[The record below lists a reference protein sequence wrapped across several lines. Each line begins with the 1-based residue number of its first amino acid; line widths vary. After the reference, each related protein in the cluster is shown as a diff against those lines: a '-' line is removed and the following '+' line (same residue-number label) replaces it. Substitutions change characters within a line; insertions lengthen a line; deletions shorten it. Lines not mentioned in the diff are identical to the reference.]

1 MPTILHISDLH
12 RTSGPRLNNDDL
24 LTAIACD
31 ATRWKNEG
39 IPNPDLIIVSGD
51 LIQGLSLNTDDPDA
65 EIAAQYNEADDF
77 LRRLADQFVK
87 SDRSRVVIVPGN
99 HDVHW
104 IRARNAM
111 KPIETYPSDISC
123 KAFEANSKVRWDWKQ
138 QQAYEINNNT
148 LYGSRFEHF
157 RQFRSDFYA
166 ALDPSPLQHG
176 DNDLVFAEYPSL
188 DLVVIGFASWHGNDC
203 FCHVGDID
211 SASLTSSQK
220 LLASSKTSVAV
231 AVWHHSITGGPR
243 EHDYMDQRVI
253 HKLIDFGFSIGL
265 HGHQHYPDA
274 APFELRLPNLTSM
287 AVVGAGSLAVGDSEL
302 PMGERRQFNIVVI
315 DPNNKSITVHVRAMS
330 SGGIFTGSHRDDFGG
345 NTFIKLNLSLSSS
358 RPRAV
363 TSVQQLDA
371 AMTAVAKKQYEKALG
386 LLSEIGS
393 SRSHEKRQIK
403 IKALEGLKRYEELVE
418 ILNPPQCMDEVVK
431 IISLLLD
438 ARRFDEATECLTSA
452 SALVDPSS
460 SLFNELTT
468 TIAARRMTS

>member
-24 LTAIACD
+24 LTAIASD
-31 ATRWKNEG
+31 AMRWKNEG
-39 IPNPDLIIVSGD
+39 IPSPDLIIVSGD
-51 LIQGLSLNTDDPDA
+51 LIQGLSPDTDDPDA
-65 EIAAQYNEADDF
+65 EIVAQYNEANDF
-77 LRRLADQFVK
+77 LRRLAEQFVK

-104 IRARNAM
+104 TRARNAM
-111 KPIETYPSDISC
+111 KPLAACPSDISC

-138 QQAYEINNNT
+138 QQAYEINNNA

-166 ALDPSPLQHG
+166 ELDPSPLQRG
-176 DNDLVFAEYPSL
+176 DNDLIFAEYPSL
-188 DLVVIGFASWHGNDC
+188 DLVVTGFASWHGNDC

-211 SASLTSSQK
+211 SASLASSRK
-220 LLASSKTSVAV
+220 LLASSKVSVAV

-253 HKLIDFGFSIGL
+253 HKLIDFGFSVGL

-315 DPNNKSITVHVRAMS
+315 DPSSKSITVHVRAMS

-345 NTFIKLNLSLSSS
+345 NTFIKLNLPLSPSHH
-358 RPRAV
+358 RAA
-363 TSVQQLDA
+363 TPIQRLDA
-371 AMTAVAKKQYEKALG
+371 AMTAVANKQYEKALG
-386 LLSEIGS
+386 LLSEIDS
-393 SRSHEKRQIK
+393 SCSHEKRQIK
-403 IKALEGLKRYEELVE
+403 IRALEGLKRYDELAKT
-418 ILNPPQCMDEVVK
+418 LNPPQCVDEVVR

-438 ARRFDEATECLTSA
+438 AKRFDEATECLATA

-460 SLFNELTT
+460 PLFNELTT
-468 TIAARRMTS
+468 TITTRRMMS